1 MFTVDVGYYDG
12 RNQARVP
19 IDKNRIQSCYGRR
32 PKILRG
38 EVMDGFIV
46 ITDMQDEPWVK
57 RHD

>member
-1 MFTVDVGYYDG
+1 MFTIDVGYYPD
-12 RNQARVP
+12 RNKARVP
-19 IDKNRIQSCYGRR
+19 IGKNRIQSCYSRR

-57 RHD
+57 RND